1 MADSKRASGALSAT
15 YCGGERIMIDI
26 KLNGQKE
33 VEAMLAAFPKQ
44 AGRVV
49 ETAIDHTAR
58 EIWVGVKE
66 EMRKVFV
73 APTAWT
79 MRSPAYEKTRNHN
92 MMARVF
98 YTEPERMADH
108 YLTPQVEGGPRKF
121 KGFERALGDTMMVP
135 GKGVKLDRYGNVSAG
150 LIRQVLSVLG
160 KAEMT
165 AGYTANKTARSA
177 KKNKKERD
185 YVFLPQ
191 RHGRLYPGVYQRYQT
206 GAGFG
211 AKTKRTFAD
220 QSRTYQ
226 KGRRRGRFASVIR
239 ARGLRPILIAGRQ
252 RATVKPLLDF
262 YGVAHRIYNQR
273 FEPLFW
279 SNLNRFLPR

>member
-1 MADSKRASGALSAT
+1 MITINIKGHKDVETMLS
-15 YCGGERIMIDI
+15 
-26 KLNGQKE
+26 
-33 VEAMLAAFPKQ
+33 AFPKQ
-44 AGRVV
+44 AVRAV
-49 ETAIDHTAR
+49 ETALDQTAR

-66 EMRKVFV
+66 EMRKVFD

-92 MMARVF
+92 MMVRIF

-108 YLTPQVEGGPRKF
+108 YLTPQVEGGPRKL
-121 KGFERALGDTMMVP
+121 KGFERALGNTMMVP
-135 GKGVKLDRYGNVSAG
+135 GKGVKLDRHGNVSAG

-165 AGYTANKTARSA
+165 SGYMANKTARSA

-185 YVFLPQ
+185 FVFLPQ

-206 GAGFG
+206 GVGFG
-211 AKTKRTFAD
+211 AKTKRTFVD

-226 KGRRRGRFASVIR
+226 KGRQRGRFASVIR

-252 RATVKPLLDF
+252 RAAIKPLLDF

-279 SNLNRFLPR
+279 PNLNRFLPR